1 MKKLAFL
8 LAALLLLSACSV
20 LTAPAET
27 SADPATEATAAVT
40 EQPTCITT
48 EAPIDVPTEA
58 PTESDPTE
66 TVSAELEI
74 ALSFVGKDLNELKT
88 VLGEPDE
95 VYYEDS
101 CSGDGDDGILNFG
114 SVTVYTYREADGSA
128 ETVIDAELSD

>member
-8 LAALLLLSACSV
+8 LAALLLLTACSV
-20 LTAPAET
+20 STAPVEM
-27 SADPATEATAAVT
+27 SADPVTEGIAAVT
-40 EQPTCITT
+40 DPSTDVPT

-74 ALSFVGKDLNELKT
+74 ALSFVGKDLNELKA